1 MVSEIILLKEVP
13 KNPIVIE
20 GFPSSGLVG
29 TIAARHMVEELDM
42 DVIGYLESD
51 KIPNVAII
59 HEFKPIHPIQIYSKG
74 NLVLMS
80 SELIMPFFFIAKIS
94 KCIRNWFDEISPS
107 EIISLAGMSG
117 IEEAKK
123 EHRIFGIATSPK
135 FKKKLDDLNVKMVR
149 EGILTGISSDLLF
162 YCIEHNIPALSLM
175 AETHNILDHVAAASL
190 LKVLN
195 GILDLNIETDNLIRD
210 GEKVQ
215 EEIKKLSKQL
225 KKERD
230 RYREIEEFSPMYA

>member
-1 MVSEIILLKEVP
+1 MVSEIILFKEVP
-13 KNPIVIE
+13 KDPIVIE

-29 TIAARHMVEELDM
+29 TITARHIVEELDM

-59 HEFKPIHPIQIYSKG
+59 HEFKPMHPIQIYSKG

-80 SELIMPFFFIAKIS
+80 SELIMPFFFIPKIS

-107 EIISLAGMSG
+107 EIISMAGIG
-117 IEEAKK
+117 GVKGTEK
-123 EHRIFGIATSPK
+123 EHKIFGVTTSPK
-135 FKKKLDDLNVKMVR
+135 FKRKLDDLNVKMIR

-162 YCIEHNIPALSLM
+162 YCIRHNIPALSLM
-175 AETHNILDHVAAASL
+175 VETHNILDQVAAASL

-195 GILDLNIETDNLIRD
+195 GDLDLNIETDNLIRD
-210 GEKVQ
+210 GEQVQ

-225 KKERD
+225 KRERD